1 MTYPFFYIITEILF
15 FLAILVG
22 IPLIVRRDKK
32 HDTGNRILD
41 LPNLSQKEKDNFAGL
56 LGMAILTSFL
66 PILREVVI
74 LLLIAGISVG
84 ILTFTISKAL
94 DYMRK

>member
-1 MTYPFFYIITEILF
+1 MTYLPFYIVSEILF
-15 FLAILVG
+15 FLAIFIG

-32 HDTGNRILD
+32 TSVNNRILD

-94 DYMRK
+94 DYMSK

>member
-1 MTYPFFYIITEILF
+1 MTYLSFYIVSEILF
-15 FLAILVG
+15 FLAIFVG
-22 IPLIVRRDKK
+22 IPLIIQRDKK
-32 HDTGNRILD
+32 TSANNRILD

-94 DYMRK
+94 DYMSK

>member
-1 MTYPFFYIITEILF
+1 MTYLSFYIVSEILF
-15 FLAILVG
+15 FLAIFVG
-22 IPLIVRRDKK
+22 IPLIIQRDKK
-32 HDTGNRILD
+32 TSANNRILD